1 MPMMIRRIE
10 TVGFMA
16 LGAERV
22 ALGYQLARMHI
33 VTIIAG
39 HAATVH
45 LALQKRT
52 HDEYFVVDLAVF
64 EIESL
69 VEQGQS
75 ILIMVIGLRAA
86 ISKRRTPRVTAAAG
100 IDSRIADAA

>member
-1 MPMMIRRIE
+1 MMTRRIE
-10 TVGFMA
+10 TLGFVA

-33 VTIIAG
+33 VTIITG

-52 HDEYFVVDLAVF
+52 HDENFVVDLTIGK
-64 EIESL
+64 IEPL
-69 VEQGQS
+69 VEKSQP
-75 ILIMVIGLRAA
+75 ILIMVVGERRG
-86 ISKRRTPRVTAAAG
+86 ISK
-100 IDSRIADAA
+100 

>member
-1 MPMMIRRIE
+1 MMIRRIE
-10 TVGFMA
+10 TLGFVA

-39 HAATVH
+39 HATTVH

-52 HDEYFVVDLAVF
+52 HDENFVVDLTIRK
-64 EIESL
+64 IEPL
-69 VEQGQS
+69 VEKS
-75 ILIMVIGLRAA
+75 
-86 ISKRRTPRVTAAAG
+86 
-100 IDSRIADAA
+100 